1 MTPTPSNPDIF
12 ASPNLAPLFEGAP
25 APALKAMMA
34 GSELRHLHA
43 GEQLLVQGDENDVL
57 YLVLEGMLHVR
68 IPGAARALVPIAP
81 GECVGELSLIDGFEV
96 SADVFAEGEAVV
108 LAIEREQL
116 WHIIE
121 TVPVVAR
128 NLLRMLAKRVRNDNR
143 RLQDA
148 DRLQRKYEK
157 AATVDALTGL
167 RNRRWLNEAFERQ
180 MQRTLRSEQPVSVLM
195 IDADHFKHVNDTHG
209 HSVGDEVLVHV
220 ARTLATGLRPQDL
233 LARYG
238 GEEFAVLLPN
248 VPHSEALSAAD
259 RLRTTIETNP
269 PHTSAG
275 VLLLPPVTVSIG
287 VATNVASEV
296 VTLQQLIER
305 ADAALATAKAGGR
318 NCTRG

>member
-1 MTPTPSNPDIF
+1 MTPLPPDPDIF

-25 APALKAMMA
+25 APVLKAMMA
-34 GSELRHLHA
+34 GSELRHLQA
-43 GEQLLVQGDENDVL
+43 GERLLAMGDENDVL
-57 YLVLEGMLHVR
+57 FLVLEGTLQVR
-68 IPGAARALVPIAP
+68 IPGASRALVPVTP

-96 SADVFAEGEAVV
+96 SADVFADGEALV

-116 WHIIE
+116 WHVIE
-121 TVPVVAR
+121 VVPVVAR

-143 RLQDA
+143 RLQAA

-180 MQRTLRSEQPVSVLM
+180 LQRTLRSDQPVSVLM

-209 HSVGDEVLVHV
+209 HIVGDEVLVHIG
-220 ARTLATGLRPQDL
+220 RTLAAGLRPQDL

-248 VPHSEALSAAD
+248 VPHGEALAAAD
-259 RLRTTIETNP
+259 RLRRAVETNP
-269 PHTSAG
+269 PQTSAG

-287 VATNVASEV
+287 VATMTPIEPLA
-296 VTLQQLIER
+296 LQQLVDR
-305 ADAALATAKAGGR
+305 ADSALGRAKAAGR
-318 NCTRG
+318 NCIRG

>member
-1 MTPTPSNPDIF
+1 MTPIAPDPDIF

-25 APALKAMMA
+25 EPVLKAMMA
-34 GSELRHLHA
+34 GSELRHLHP
-43 GEQLLVQGDENDVL
+43 GDRLLAKGDENDVL
-57 YLVLEGMLHVR
+57 FLVLAGTLHVR
-68 IPGAARALVPIAP
+68 IPGAARTIVSVTP

-96 SADVFAEGEAVV
+96 SADVFADGEVLV

-116 WHIIE
+116 WHVIE
-121 TVPVVAR
+121 TAPVVAR
-128 NLLRMLAKRVRNDNR
+128 NLLRMLARRVRNDNR

-148 DRLQRKYEK
+148 DRMQRKYEK

-180 MQRTLRSEQPVSVLM
+180 LQRTLRSGQPVSVLM

-209 HSVGDEVLVHV
+209 HLVGDEVLVHV
-220 ARTLATGLRPQDL
+220 GRTLATGLRPQDL

-248 VPHSEALSAAD
+248 VPHTEALAAAD
-259 RLRTTIETNP
+259 RLRKAIEAHP

-275 VLLLPPVTVSIG
+275 VLMLPPVTVSIG
-287 VATNVASEV
+287 VATMMPGEARP
-296 VTLQQLIER
+296 LQQLIDQ
-305 ADAALATAKAGGR
+305 ADAALGTAKTDGR
-318 NCTRG
+318 NCIRG

>member
-1 MTPTPSNPDIF
+1 MTPTAPDPDIF

-25 APALKAMMA
+25 EPVLKAMMA
-34 GSELRHLHA
+34 GSELRHLQA
-43 GEQLLVQGDENDVL
+43 GERLLARGDENDVL
-57 YLVLEGMLHVR
+57 YLVLEGSLHVR
-68 IPGAARALVPIAP
+68 IPGGARTVVPVLP

-96 SADVFAEGEAVV
+96 SADVFADGDTLV

-116 WHIIE
+116 WHV
-121 TVPVVAR
+121 TDTAPVVAR

-148 DRLQRKYEK
+148 DRMQRKYEK

-180 MQRTLRSEQPVSVLM
+180 LQRTVRSEQPVSMLM

-209 HSVGDEVLVHV
+209 HLVGDEVLVHV
-220 ARTLATGLRPQDL
+220 GRTLATGLRPQDL

-248 VPHSEALSAAD
+248 VPHSEALAAAN
-259 RLRTTIETNP
+259 RLRNAIETNP

-275 VLLLPPVTVSIG
+275 VLMLPPVTVSVG
-287 VATNVASEV
+287 VSTMLPGEAGP
-296 VTLQQLIER
+296 LQQLIDQ
-305 ADAALATAKAGGR
+305 ADSALGRAKADGR
-318 NCTRG
+318 NCVRD

>member
-1 MTPTPSNPDIF
+1 M
-12 ASPNLAPLFEGAP
+12 
-25 APALKAMMA
+25 
-34 GSELRHLHA
+34 
-43 GEQLLVQGDENDVL
+43 
-57 YLVLEGMLHVR
+57 LEGTLHVR
-68 IPGAARALVPIAP
+68 IPGGPRTIVPVTP

-96 SADVFAEGEAVV
+96 SADVFADGEALV

-116 WHIIE
+116 WHVID
-121 TVPVVAR
+121 TAPVVAR

-180 MQRTLRSEQPVSVLM
+180 LQRTLRSEQPVSALM

-209 HSVGDEVLVHV
+209 HIVGDEVLVHLG
-220 ARTLATGLRPQDL
+220 RTLATGLRPQDL

-248 VPHSEALSAAD
+248 VPHSEALAAAN
-259 RLRTTIETNP
+259 RLRNAIETNP

-275 VLLLPPVTVSIG
+275 VLMLPPVTVSIG
-287 VATNVASEV
+287 VATMLPGEARP
-296 VTLQQLIER
+296 LQQLIDQ
-305 ADAALATAKAGGR
+305 ADTALGRAKADGR
-318 NCTRG
+318 NCVRD

>member
-1 MTPTPSNPDIF
+1 MTPTPPDPDFF

-25 APALKAMMA
+25 APVLKAMMA

-43 GEQLLVQGDENDVL
+43 GERLLARGDENDVL
-57 YLVLEGMLHVR
+57 FLLLEGSLHVR
-68 IPGAARALVPIAP
+68 IPGATRTIVPVTR

-96 SADVFAEGEAVV
+96 SADVFADGDAVV

-116 WHIIE
+116 WHVIE
-121 TVPVVAR
+121 VVPVVAK

-148 DRLQRKYEK
+148 DRMQRKYEK

-180 MQRTLRSEQPVSVLM
+180 LQRTLRSDQPVSVLM

-209 HSVGDEVLVHV
+209 HLVGDEVLVHV
-220 ARTLATGLRPQDL
+220 GRTLAAGLRPQDL

-248 VPHSEALSAAD
+248 VTHDEALAAAD
-259 RLRTTIETNP
+259 RLRRGIETNP

-287 VATNVASEV
+287 VATMTPTEPAP
-296 VTLQQLIER
+296 LQQLIDR
-305 ADAALATAKAGGR
+305 SDTALGRAKADGR
-318 NCTRG
+318 NCVRD